1 MGPGEGGVG
10 ARLVPVG
17 VDVCQPA
24 CGKLAK
30 RETKLSLREGGRECR
45 REPMWSGTRGRT
57 CQQREST
64 QHIKMECILYQ
75 SSENMFL
82 MQT

>member
-1 MGPGEGGVG
+1 MGPGEGVVG

-30 RETKLSLREGGRECR
+30 RETKLSWREGGNAGG

-57 CQQREST
+57 
-64 QHIKMECILYQ
+64 
-75 SSENMFL
+75 
-82 MQT
+82 